1 MKFLKTNVILL
12 FTFLFVFNLS
22 VAQETENEIPTKE
35 KIAFVELMGTIKEIN
50 KDTREITVI
59 GSEGELHT
67 FTASEDVKRFDEIEV
82 GEVITFG
89 FYKFLKAEFRKP
101 TEEEIAEPLVAVA
114 EAEIAGMDMEPG
126 AVIGAVVKAVVTI
139 QVINLTYMYV
149 TIKGPQGNYTTID
162 VEDADLIKKLHVG
175 QVVIMTYGEAIAVT
189 LTKVEE

>member
-1 MKFLKTNVILL
+1 MKLLKNPLTLL
-12 FTFLFVFNLS
+12 FTFLVACQFSF
-22 VAQETENEIPTKE
+22 AQEIENNIPTKE
-35 KIAFVELMGTIKEIN
+35 KYAFVELMGTITEIDKE
-50 KDTREITVI
+50 TREITVI
-59 GSEGELHT
+59 SGEGELHT
-67 FTASEDVKRFDEIEV
+67 FTASEDVKRFDEIEI

-101 TEEEIAEPLVAVA
+101 TEEEIAEPLIAIA
-114 EAEIAGMDMEPG
+114 DAEIAGMDVEPG
-126 AVIGAVVKAVVTI
+126 AVIGAMVKAVVTI

-162 VEDADLIKKLHVG
+162 VEDAELIKKLHVG

>member
-1 MKFLKTNVILL
+1 MKLLKNPLTLL
-12 FTFLFVFNLS
+12 FTFLVACQFSF
-22 VAQETENEIPTKE
+22 AQEIENNIPTKE
-35 KIAFVELMGTIKEIN
+35 KHAFVELMGTITEIDKE
-50 KDTREITVI
+50 TREITVI
-59 GSEGELHT
+59 SGEGELHT
-67 FTASEDVKRFDEIEV
+67 FTASEDVKRFDEIEI

-101 TEEEIAEPLVAVA
+101 TEEEIAEPLVAIA
-114 EAEIAGMDMEPG
+114 DAEIAGMDVEPG
-126 AVIGAVVKAVVTI
+126 AVMGAMVKAVVTI

-162 VEDADLIKKLHVG
+162 VEDAELIKKLHVG

>member
-1 MKFLKTNVILL
+1 MKLLKNPLILL
-12 FTFLFVFNLS
+12 FTFLLAFNFS
-22 VAQETENEIPTKE
+22 FAQEAENNIPTKE
-35 KIAFVELMGTIKEIN
+35 KYAFVELMGTIKEIS
-50 KDTREITVI
+50 KETREITVI
-59 GSEGELHT
+59 GEEGELHT

-101 TEEEIAEPLVAVA
+101 TEEELAEPLVAMA
-114 EAEIAGMDMEPG
+114 DAEIAGMDMEPG

-162 VEDADLIKKLHVG
+162 VEDTELIKKLHVG
-175 QVVIMTYGEAIAVT
+175 QVVILTYGEAIAVS
-189 LTKVEE
+189 LTKVE